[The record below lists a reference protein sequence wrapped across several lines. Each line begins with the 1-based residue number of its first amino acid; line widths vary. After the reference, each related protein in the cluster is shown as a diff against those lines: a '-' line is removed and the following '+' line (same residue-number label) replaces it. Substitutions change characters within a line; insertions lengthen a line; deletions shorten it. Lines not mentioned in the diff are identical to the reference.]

1 MHNASTLAGMAFSR
15 AGLGLNHAIA
25 HQLGGQFHL
34 PHGLANALLLTAVI
48 RFNAGDPRA
57 AKRYARLAKTCHLC
71 PDNANDTASLNA
83 LIQHIEQLKTTCKLP
98 TLANALKEKK
108 QNGQYAYQIWFRRH
122 WRMQRCVPTRVR
134 LMPPLLQNC
143 SRSCYERRVNLLRR
157 PDHPRASTSSRCRG
171 CWRRRFSNPY

>member
-1 MHNASTLAGMAFSR
+1 MHNASTLAGMAFSQ

-57 AKRYARLAKTCHLC
+57 TKRYARLAKTCQLC

-98 TLANALKEKK
+98 TLANALKEKSRMVIMHTRYGSGGTGGC
-108 QNGQYAYQIWFRRH
+108 NVAYQPA
-122 WRMQRCVPTRVR
+122 C
-134 LMPPLLQNC
+134 
-143 SRSCYERRVNLLRR
+143 
-157 PDHPRASTSSRCRG
+157 G
-171 CWRRRFSNPY
+171 